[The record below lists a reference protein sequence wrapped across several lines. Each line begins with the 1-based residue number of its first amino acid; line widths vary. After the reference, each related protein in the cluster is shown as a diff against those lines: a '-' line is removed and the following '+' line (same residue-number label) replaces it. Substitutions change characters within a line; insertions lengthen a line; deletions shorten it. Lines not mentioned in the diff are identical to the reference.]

1 MVQPKSAVYH
11 SEVEDSAETSSEE
24 PDLTRLQGQEVGSI
38 AQPKYIRFLDK
49 VAQSKYF
56 QQVMSQFLLY
66 VSGIRQQHF
75 AVKSN
80 PLFTI

>member
-1 MVQPKSAVYH
+1 MQPKSAVYH

-56 QQVMSQFLLY
+56 QQVSTSQ
-66 VSGIRQQHF
+66 VS
-75 AVKSN
+75 
-80 PLFTI
+80 FTVNANTGASQIHRLQNGCG